1 MSASF
6 VLGGFA
12 VLSFVLLI
20 WQWLAGRRFPL
31 HRRIADSSFTPP
43 VTVLKPLKGTDNTT
57 AASLR
62 SWLAQDYAGDIQFLF
77 GVESEAD
84 PACALVRQLLA
95 EFPARDAQL
104 LVCPERLGAN
114 PKVSKLIQMVRV
126 AKHDF
131 LVVSD
136 ADVRAPADLLANLVV
151 PLREPN
157 VGLTTCFYRF
167 ADPTT
172 LPMRW
177 EAVAV
182 NVDFWSQVLQA
193 RSLNPL
199 DFALGAVMAVR
210 REALDKIG
218 GFTALADY
226 LADDYQLGNRIARA
240 GWRVELCPVVVE
252 CWSGPMSWLAV
263 WKHQLR
269 WARTIRVCKPVPYF
283 FSILSNAILWPVLWF
298 VSNPHAV
305 TAGCAGAIVFVR
317 VLTAFDLVR
326 LLRRTPARGWLLYA
340 VLLKD
345 VLQLAVWLAA
355 FAGNTIQWYGQRY
368 RLVSGGKLVR
378 LCKS

>member
-6 VLGGFA
+6 VVGIFA
-12 VLSFVLLI
+12 VLSFVLLV
-20 WQWLAGRRFPL
+20 WQWLAGRRFTL
-31 HRRIADSSFTPP
+31 HNRIADSSFAPP
-43 VTVLKPLKGTDNTT
+43 VTVLKPLKGADSTT

-62 SWLAQDYAGDIQFLF
+62 SWLTQDYAGNVQFLF

-84 PACALVRQLLA
+84 PVCALVRQLLF
-95 EFPARDAQL
+95 EFPMLDAQL
-104 LVCPERLGAN
+104 LVCPEQLGAN
-114 PKVSKLIQMVRV
+114 PKVSKLSQMARAAEYDVV
-126 AKHDF
+126 
-131 LVVSD
+131 VVSD
-136 ADVRAPADLLANLVV
+136 ADVVAPADLLTNLVA
-151 PLREPN
+151 PLREPR

-193 RSLNPL
+193 RSLKPL

-252 CWSGPMSWLAV
+252 CVSGPMSWLAV

-269 WARTIRVCKPVPYF
+269 WARTIRVCRPVAYF
-283 FSILSNAILWPVLWF
+283 FSILSNATVWPMLWF
-298 VSNPHAV
+298 LSNPQAG
-305 TAGCAGAIVFVR
+305 TAACAGAIVLLR
-317 VLTAFDLVR
+317 VLTAFDLLR
-326 LLRRTPARGWLLYA
+326 LLTCTSPRSWLLYA
-340 VLLKD
+340 VPMKD
-345 VLQLAVWLAA
+345 VVQLAIWLAA
-355 FAGNTIQWYGQRY
+355 FAGNTIQWHSQRY
-368 RLVSGGKLVR
+368 RLARGGTLVR
-378 LCKS
+378 LDK

>member
-6 VLGGFA
+6 VLGGLA

-43 VTVLKPLKGTDNTT
+43 VTVLKPLKGTDSTT

-218 GFTALADY
+218 GFAALADY

-269 WARTIRVCKPVPYF
+269 WARTIRVCRPVPYF
-283 FSILSNAILWPVLWF
+283 FSILGNATLWSLVWLAAEPRL
-298 VSNPHAV
+298 AIGL
-305 TAGCAGAIVFVR
+305 AAGAIVIARLLV
-317 VLTAFDLVR
+317 AFDLAR
-326 LLRRTPARGWLLYA
+326 LLRAARPPEWVLWAVPA
-340 VLLKD
+340 KD
-345 VLQLAVWLAA
+345 ILQVVIWFLAFTRKKIEWH
-355 FAGNTIQWYGQRY
+355 GQRH
-368 RLVSGGKLVR
+368 RITRQGKLVGH
-378 LCKS
+378 S